1 VLAPQDTDSIVNSL
15 ATAIGTVLHI
25 VFIAAYLLL
34 FGVDVV
40 QGFSTFSA
48 AVLALTF
55 VFGGARRGM
64 PGLASASLGVCLL
77 ASTRV
82 APLYFRSLS
91 SAPAC
96 CQ

>member
-1 VLAPQDTDSIVNSL
+1 M
-15 ATAIGTVLHI
+15 AIGTVLHI

-55 VFGGARRGM
+55 VFGGARAARPLSFQPRRSAGQK
-64 PGLASASLGVCLL
+64 PCPDLWELPVRSAHLHLRPALAP
-77 ASTRV
+77 
-82 APLYFRSLS
+82 APLRHPQVGL
-91 SAPAC
+91 
-96 CQ
+96 